1 MPMRALLQKLYYGC
15 GVLAGICLIAI
26 CGFVIYSIL
35 PGLGLWY
42 QGLSCTNGQG
52 TFCIRNPFSYV
63 ASSADDFAGYAMLA
77 SSFLALAYTFGKGE
91 HIRVTLVLQRLKGRA
106 RRIGE
111 IWCLSAA
118 TLLSGFFAWYCVKLV
133 LDSYTFGDKST
144 GLIPVPL
151 WIPQIAMAVG
161 MVVLFIAVLEQL
173 IVTASGGPLPHDA
186 STDEVMM
193 ER

>member
-15 GVLAGICLIAI
+15 GVLAGVFMILIAI
-26 CGFVIYSIL
+26 AVLYSI
-35 PGLGLWY
+35 GGVYLG
-42 QGLSCTNGQG
+42 
-52 TFCIRNPFSYV
+52 YV
-63 ASSADDFAGYAMLA
+63 ARSADDFAGYAMLA

-111 IWCLSAA
+111 IWCLLAA

-133 LDSYTFGDKST
+133 IDSYVFGDKST

-161 MVVLFIAVLEQL
+161 VVVLFIAVLEQL

-186 STDEVMM
+186 SAEEVMM

>member
-1 MPMRALLQKLYYGC
+1 MRALLQKLYYGC
-15 GVLAGICLIAI
+15 GVLAGLCLIAV
-26 CGFVIYSIL
+26 CAFVIYSIL
-35 PGLGLWY
+35 PGLGLWF
-42 QGLSCTNGQG
+42 QGLTCTNGAG
-52 TFCIRNPFSYV
+52 TLCVRNPFNYV
-63 ASSADDFAGYAMLA
+63 ASSADDFAGYAMLS
-77 SSFLALAYTFGKGE
+77 SSFLALAYTFGRGE
-91 HIRVTLVLQRLKGRA
+91 HIRVTLILQRLHGRA

-111 IWCLSAA
+111 LWCLLMG

-133 LDSYTFGDKST
+133 IDSYTFGDKST

-173 IVTASGGPLPHDA
+173 IVTASGGPLPRDA
-186 STDEVMM
+186 SADDVMM